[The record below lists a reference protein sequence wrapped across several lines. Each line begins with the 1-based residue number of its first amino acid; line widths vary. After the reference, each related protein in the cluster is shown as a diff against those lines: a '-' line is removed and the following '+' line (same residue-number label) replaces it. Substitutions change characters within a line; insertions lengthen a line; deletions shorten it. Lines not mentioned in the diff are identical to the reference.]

1 MIAFNAA
8 RVELGGVPVLHDI
21 AFQARAGEMVA
32 LCGPNGA
39 GKTTLLRAL
48 AGLLPGSPVADPR
61 QVAYLPQG
69 ARSAWG
75 LKVGEIVA
83 LGRLPH
89 GDNNPDA
96 IARAMRLCGVA
107 DLQHARIDRIS
118 GGQARRA
125 MLARVVA
132 TEAKILLLYE
142 PTADLDPDAAHA
154 IMALLAGFARDGA
167 AVVVVLHALDLV
179 RDYADRAVLM
189 RDGRITVDAPAEA
202 IIAHAA
208 HAFGLPWGIDPHP
221 RLLRPTAQ

>member
-1 MIAFNAA
+1 VIALHVKVIA
-8 RVELGGVPVLHDI
+8 LGGVPVLHDI

-48 AGLLPGSPVADPR
+48 AGLLPGMKAPDPR
-61 QVAYLPQG
+61 QVAYLAQG
-69 ARSAWG
+69 VRSAWG
-75 LKVGEIVA
+75 LTVADIVA

-89 GDNNPDA
+89 GDRDREA
-96 IARAMRLCGVA
+96 IAHAMRMCGVA
-107 DLQHARIDRIS
+107 DLHQARIDRIS

-132 TEAKILLLYE
+132 TGARVLLLDE

-154 IMALLAGFARDGA
+154 IMALLAELARAGA

-179 RDYADRAVLM
+179 RDYADRMVVLQ
-189 RDGRITVDAPAEA
+189 RGRVIADATPDVALPV
-202 IIAHAA
+202 AA
-208 HAFGLPWGIDPHP
+208 AAFGLPYGVDLRP
-221 RLLRPTAQ
+221 RLLPPSAI